1 MVYKIIWSPRALED
15 LREIVGYIRRD
26 KPIAAR
32 QFGEKLI
39 AKAESL
45 ATFPQR
51 GRVIK
56 KFADPN
62 IRQVFQG
69 PYRIAYRI
77 RTEASIVE
85 IARIW
90 HGARNEEDF
99 EL

>member
-15 LREIVGYIRRD
+15 LREIVGYIRLD

-39 AKAESL
+39 AKVESL
-45 ATFPQR
+45 AAFPQR

-56 KFADPN
+56 KFADLN

>member
-15 LREIVGYIRRD
+15 LREVVQYIRRD

-45 ATFPQR
+45 TTFPER
-51 GRVIK
+51 GGIIK

-62 IRQVFQG
+62 LRQVFQG

-77 RTEASIVE
+77 RTEFSLIE

-90 HGARNEEDF
+90 HGARNDENF

>member
-15 LREIVGYIRRD
+15 LREIIQYIRRD
-26 KPIAAR
+26 KPDVAR
-32 QFGEKLI
+32 RFGEKLI

-45 ATFPQR
+45 ETFPER
-51 GRVIK
+51 GGLIK
-56 KFADPN
+56 KFANPN
-62 IRQVFQG
+62 LRQIYLG

-77 RTEASIVE
+77 RKEASLVE

-90 HGARNEEDF
+90 HAAQSEESF

>member
-1 MVYKIIWSPRALED
+1 MVYQIIWSPRALED
-15 LREIVGYIRRD
+15 LREIVRYIRRD

-39 AKAESL
+39 DKAESL
-45 ATFPQR
+45 ATFPER
-51 GRVIK
+51 GTVIR
-56 KFADPN
+56 KFADPSL
-62 IRQVFQG
+62 RQVYQG

-77 RTEASIVE
+77 RTESSTVE

-90 HGARNEEDF
+90 HGAQSEDNF